1 VHFNRLE
8 TLKVRF
14 LASVDTETPLEES
27 ESSIRK
33 RAQQARCTDNSDLRM
48 QLSRVHS
55 GDATLRDEAC
65 VCPQGA
71 ASTGIFDNCLAL
83 EHADIDLDTILPIF
97 EKHVL

>member
-14 LASVDTETPLEES
+14 LAGVDAETPLKES

-33 RAQQARCTDNSDLRM
+33 RASRRGVRTTAICGM
-48 QLSRVHS
+48 QLSRVYS
-55 GDATLRDEAC
+55 GNATLRDEDC
-65 VCPQGA
+65 VCPKGA
-71 ASTGIFDNCLAL
+71 ACTGIFDNCLAL

>member
-1 VHFNRLE
+1 
-8 TLKVRF
+8 
-14 LASVDTETPLEES
+14 
-27 ESSIRK
+27 
-33 RAQQARCTDNSDLRM
+33 M